1 MSKLQQGEVREPQQ
15 ERSRRRI
22 DQILDAAQ
30 HIILER
36 GCANLSIR
44 EIAEVAEVTPGSMYQ
59 YFRNKNEIVLAL
71 AQRYG
76 GKIHAMFQGVYKE
89 RPRNLNQHAE
99 KLVQVLNGY
108 YQIHVENPAIRDVWA
123 GAATDKE
130 MQALSREEAANNM
143 QFHME
148 LAAPYFPPETH
159 SELFRTLML
168 LMQYGVSSALLALD
182 VAGDEASRVLKT
194 AERMI
199 MDCWWPFVL
208 ANAYP
213 EFIDKDGME

>member
-1 MSKLQQGEVREPQQ
+1 MPHLK
-15 ERSRRRI
+15 
-22 DQILDAAQ
+22 
-30 HIILER
+30 H
-36 GCANLSIR
+36 
-44 EIAEVAEVTPGSMYQ
+44 
-59 YFRNKNEIVLAL
+59 
-71 AQRYG
+71 
-76 GKIHAMFQGVYKE
+76 
-89 RPRNLNQHAE
+89 QHAE
-99 KLVQVLNGY
+99 KLLQVLNGY

-130 MQALSREEAANNM
+130 MQALTREEAANNM

-213 EFIDKDGME
+213 EFIDKGCME